1 MRNHSILPIIAM
13 GAWSSLLSFA
23 AAQST
28 WVNPGVGA
36 IAGNWGTAANWSPA
50 AVPAVG
56 GIAVIRNGGEAKV
69 NAGAI
74 DLSRLEIAKNGGSGT
89 VTSANVPFS
98 TSSRIDVGSIDELT
112 AVTGA
117 NVLTSGVFALSGAAT
132 LKVGL
137 GGAGDL
143 DVGQTYAGAGGQG
156 AGSGSISINGLT
168 LIDIQ
173 NDLDLGEAGGSGKAS
188 GHGAATLQ
196 NIGSLSVHGSVD
208 VGETGSLSGVND
220 AHGTFNVTT
229 ATSLSITKDL
239 DLGRTLTTGGQD
251 AGNGS
256 ATFAGVNSIVVGADL
271 NVGHAGVSNNG
282 NAQSTGS
289 LQLSNAS
296 TLVIGSELG
305 VGHIRSSFGSGQAT
319 ASGTAAIAD
328 VGDVQMATG
337 LLVGRNFVEDNVVAH
352 ATGTLAMDRIGSV
365 DVGGDFDIG
374 QTGVSSLQASVTGQ
388 ATGIGSATV
397 RDVTGQFAVAG
408 DIDVGQT
415 SAVAGATATGNGILV
430 MERIGS
436 LSVVG
441 DLDVGQTGSLG
452 TPFGTGS
459 ATLRSVS
466 NVTIGANIDA
476 GVTTASPHGLARG
489 DAILNVEDSSVS
501 LGFGNPAV
509 PGQLNLAV
517 VTATAGNRGQASAMA
532 TLTNVQLASAGRVVV
547 AELNGGG
554 GLATNSSTATLT
566 LIRSHLTSP
575 QLDVATKV
583 GASAGTAIGRLEVN
597 DSLVD
602 IAGPVNFGSGATAS
616 FVLGGTTR
624 SIGTSGAGQYGAID
638 AQSATL
644 AGLLEVTLGPT
655 FAPAAGDVFDL
666 IRTSQPRTTTFA
678 GTALPS
684 LAAGLSWDLAYLPT
698 TVRLSVIG
706 NVLSAD
712 FDGDGD
718 QDGADFLRWQRGFGL
733 TAGATHS
740 QGDAD
745 GDHDVDAAD
754 LAIWKANFGVPP
766 SVGPAAVAVPEPHL
780 GILATSAGVGIA
792 ALGRRRKSIGP
803 SLGKRCG
810 AFTLV
815 ELLVVIAIIGAL
827 VALLLPAVQ
836 SAREA
841 ARRSQCSNNLR
852 QLALAFQQH
861 HAAQNYFPT
870 GGHDWDLA
878 PVYRD
883 GRPVVGENQP
893 AGWGFQVLPYIEGQ
907 TAWSQGAIVAIGTI
921 NPLFFCPSRRDPQ
934 SFQRSDKYKP
944 PLTGGTLTHALSDY
958 AAGNREQTGIVRRF
972 TPLRI
977 AEVTDGLSHTLL
989 LGDKRLNVRQLGE
1002 PQDDDNEGYTVGW
1015 NEDTIRRTDE
1025 PPQPD
1030 HDGGEDGEKLFGSS
1044 HPGVFNA
1051 AMADGSVHSVNYEIA
1066 AEAFERL
1073 GNRSDGQGD
1082 PAVLQ

>member
-1 MRNHSILPIIAM
+1 MRNHFILTIIAM
-13 GAWSSLLSFA
+13 AAWSSLLSFA
-23 AAQST
+23 SAQST

-50 AVPAVG
+50 AVPAAG
-56 GIAVIRNGGEAKV
+56 GIAVIRNGGEAKAT
-69 NAGAI
+69 AGAI
-74 DLSRLEIAKNGGSGT
+74 DLSQLEIAKNGGSGT
-89 VTSANVPFS
+89 VTFASVPFS
-98 TSSRIDVGSIDELT
+98 TSSRVDIGSIDELT
-112 AVTGA
+112 AIAGA
-117 NVLTSGVFALSGAAT
+117 NVLTNGVFDLRGATT

-143 DVGQTYAGAGGQG
+143 DVGQTYAATGGQG
-156 AGSGSISINGLT
+156 AGTGSIAINGLN

-173 NDLDLGEAGGSGKAS
+173 SDLDLGEAGGSGKAS
-188 GHGAATLQ
+188 GHGVATMQ
-196 NIGSLSVHGSVD
+196 NIGSLNVRGSID
-208 VGETGSLSGVND
+208 VGETGSLNGVND
-220 AHGTFNVTT
+220 AHGSFEVT
-229 ATSLSITKDL
+229 AASSLAVTKDL

-251 AGNGS
+251 IGSGS
-256 ATFAGVNSIVVGADL
+256 ATLAGVNSIEIGADL
-271 NVGHAGVSNNG
+271 NAGHAGVSNNG
-282 NAQSTGS
+282 IAQSTGI
-289 LQLSNAS
+289 LQLSNTA
-296 TLVIGSELG
+296 TLVVGSELG

-319 ASGTAAIAD
+319 ANGTAAIAD
-328 VGDVQMATG
+328 VGAVQVATG

-352 ATGTLAMDRIGSV
+352 ATGTLTMDRIGSV

-415 SAVAGATATGNGILV
+415 SAVAGATATGSGNLV

-441 DLDVGQTGSLG
+441 DLDLGQTGAQG
-452 TPFGTGS
+452 TLFGTGAAS
-459 ATLRSVS
+459 LRSIS
-466 NVTIGANIDA
+466 SVTIGANIDA

-489 DAILNVEDSSVS
+489 VANLSVEDSSVS
-501 LGFGNPAV
+501 LGFSNPV
-509 PGQLNLAV
+509 LPGHLNLAV
-517 VTATAGNRGQASAMA
+517 LSATAGNQGQASALA
-532 TLTNVQLASAGRVVV
+532 TLTNVELTSAGRLVV

-566 LIRSHLTSP
+566 LIRSRVTAP

-583 GASAGTAIGRLEVN
+583 GATLGTATGRLEIN

-616 FVLGGTTR
+616 FALGGTNR
-624 SIGTSGAGQYGAID
+624 SIGISGPGHYGAID
-638 AQSATL
+638 AQSTTL
-644 AGLLEVTLGPT
+644 AGLLEVTLASGFMPT
-655 FAPAAGDVFDL
+655 AGDVFDL

-678 GTALPS
+678 ATVLPS
-684 LAAGLSWDLAYLPT
+684 LAAGLSWDIAYLPT
-698 TVRLSVIG
+698 AVRLSVIG
-706 NVLSAD
+706 SVLSAD

-718 QDGADFLRWQRGFGL
+718 QDGADFLLWQRGFGL
-733 TAGATHS
+733 TAGATRS

-745 GDHDVDAAD
+745 GDHDVDSAD
-754 LAIWKANFGVPP
+754 LANWKANFGIPP
-766 SVGPAAVAVPEPHL
+766 SAGSAAVAAPEPHL
-780 GILATSAGVGIA
+780 GILAGTAGVGIA
-792 ALGRRRKSIGP
+792 ALGRRRRSIGS
-803 SLGKRCG
+803 SLGVRRR

-815 ELLVVIAIIGAL
+815 ELLVVIAIIGTL
-827 VALLLPAVQ
+827 IALLLPAVQ

-841 ARRSQCSNNLR
+841 ARRSQCANNLR

-907 TAWSQGAIVAIGTI
+907 TAWSQGAIVAIGSVH
-921 NPLFFCPSRRDPQ
+921 PLFFCPSRRDPQ
-934 SFQRSDKYKP
+934 AFQRPDKYKP

-958 AAGNREQTGIVRRF
+958 AASNREQTGIVRRY
-972 TPLRI
+972 TPLEI

-989 LGDKRLNVRQLGE
+989 VGDKRLNVRQLGE

-1025 PPQPD
+1025 PPRPD

-1044 HPGVFNA
+1044 HPAVFNA
-1051 AMADGSVHSVNYEIA
+1051 ALADGSVQAVSYEVA

-1082 PAVLQ
+1082 AAMLQ